1 MTRLSTHINAFQE
14 GNSSMIEVW
23 GRRSS
28 INVQKVLLALEECG
42 QPFERHTVGG
52 QFGGTDDKAF
62 QKMNPNALVPVMKD
76 GTITLFESNAIMRY
90 LARKYGK
97 DTIRPRGQK
106 AWALADQWTDWT
118 ATTLTPQMFTVLT
131 KQVRCAPE
139 DADPAAVKEAAK
151 NLEGLFKIA
160 NRAIGRKPWMT
171 GRHFNYADI
180 AMGAFYWRYKK
191 FDIKHAKTPN
201 LDRWMEQLTERPAFQ
216 KWGMVEVGNNMEEW
230 AANEKKYG

>member
-1 MTRLSTHINAFQE
+1 
-14 GNSSMIEVW
+14 MIEVW

-42 QPFERHTVGG
+42 QPFERHAVGG

-118 ATTLTPQMFTVLT
+118 ATTLTPQMFTVLV

-139 DADPAAVKEAAK
+139 DADPAAVKVAAK

-180 AMGAFYWRYKK
+180 AMAAFYWRYKK

-201 LDRWMEQLTERPAFQ
+201 LDRWMDQLTERPAFQ

>member
-1 MTRLSTHINAFQE
+1 LGQTLVDQRTE
-14 GNSSMIEVW
+14 G
-23 GRRSS
+23 
-28 INVQKVLLALEECG
+28 LLALEECG
-42 QPFERHTVGG
+42 QPFERHAVGG

-201 LDRWMEQLTERPAFQ
+201 LDRWMEQLTDRPAFQ

>member
-1 MTRLSTHINAFQE
+1 
-14 GNSSMIEVW
+14 MIEVW

-42 QPFERHTVGG
+42 QPFERHAVGG

-76 GTITLFESNAIMRY
+76 GTITLFESNAIRRY

-118 ATTLTPQMFTVLT
+118 ATTLTPQMFTVLV

-139 DADPAAVKEAAK
+139 DADPAAVKVAAK

-201 LDRWMEQLTERPAFQ
+201 LDRWMDQLTERPAFQ

>member
-1 MTRLSTHINAFQE
+1 
-14 GNSSMIEVW
+14 MIEVW

-42 QPFERHTVGG
+42 QPFERHAVGG

-118 ATTLTPQMFTVLT
+118 ATTLTPQMFTVLV

-139 DADPAAVKEAAK
+139 DADPAAVKVAAK

-201 LDRWMEQLTERPAFQ
+201 LDRWMDQLIERPAFQ
-216 KWGMVEVGNNMEEW
+216 KWGMVTVGKNNDEW
-230 AANEKKYG
+230 LANEKKLG

>member
-1 MTRLSTHINAFQE
+1 
-14 GNSSMIEVW
+14 MIEVW

-42 QPFERHTVGG
+42 QPFERHAVGG

>member
-1 MTRLSTHINAFQE
+1 
-14 GNSSMIEVW
+14 MIEVW

-42 QPFERHTVGG
+42 QPFERHAVGG

-118 ATTLTPQMFTVLT
+118 ATTLTPQMFIVLV

-139 DADPAAVKEAAK
+139 DADPAAVKVAAK

-201 LDRWMEQLTERPAFQ
+201 LDRWMDQLTERPAFQ

>member
-1 MTRLSTHINAFQE
+1 
-14 GNSSMIEVW
+14 MIEVW

-42 QPFERHTVGG
+42 QPFERHAVGG

-118 ATTLTPQMFTVLT
+118 ATTLTPQMFTVLV

-139 DADPAAVKEAAK
+139 DADPAAVKMAAK

-201 LDRWMEQLTERPAFQ
+201 LDRWMDQLTERPAFQ

>member
-1 MTRLSTHINAFQE
+1 
-14 GNSSMIEVW
+14 MIEVW

-42 QPFERHTVGG
+42 QPFERHAVGG

-118 ATTLTPQMFTVLT
+118 ATTLTPQMFTVLV

-139 DADPAAVKEAAK
+139 DADPAAVKVAAK

-201 LDRWMEQLTERPAFQ
+201 LDRWMDQLIERPAFQ

>member
-1 MTRLSTHINAFQE
+1 
-14 GNSSMIEVW
+14 MIEVW

-42 QPFERHTVGG
+42 QPFERHAVGG

-118 ATTLTPQMFTVLT
+118 ATTLTPQMFTVLV

-139 DADPAAVKEAAK
+139 DADPAAVKVAAK

-201 LDRWMEQLTERPAFQ
+201 LDRWMDQLTERPAFQ

>member
-1 MTRLSTHINAFQE
+1 
-14 GNSSMIEVW
+14 MIEVW

-42 QPFERHTVGG
+42 QPFERHAVGG

-118 ATTLTPQMFTVLT
+118 ATTLTPQMFTVLV

-139 DADPAAVKEAAK
+139 DADPAAVKVAAK

-201 LDRWMEQLTERPAFQ
+201 LDRWMDQLTERPAFQ

-230 AANEKKYG
+230 VANEKKYG

>member
-1 MTRLSTHINAFQE
+1 
-14 GNSSMIEVW
+14 MIEVW

-42 QPFERHTVGG
+42 QPFERHAVGG

-118 ATTLTPQMFTVLT
+118 ATTLTPQMFTVLV

-139 DADPAAVKEAAK
+139 DADPAAVKMAAK

-201 LDRWMEQLTERPAFQ
+201 LDRWMDQLIERPAFQ